1 MVARF
6 SGEWREVKFNDVITP
21 KARIGWQGLRK
32 DEYLRSGYSYLISG
46 TDFHNGTISL
56 DNIWQVSKARY
67 DMDRNIQV
75 AEGDVLVTK
84 DGTIGKVALVPK
96 LSKPAT
102 LNSGVFVFRTHHG
115 LAQTFLFRVLQ
126 SSIFRNFINTLAA
139 GSTIKHLY
147 QKNLCDFS
155 FMLPPLDEQ
164 LAIADTLSAFD
175 RHLSDLSELIAK
187 KKAIRQGALEELVAQ
202 HAAGGGTSGRTR
214 LSGFSGEWREAAL
227 GEIVVGKLSYGI
239 NAPAVPYEGR
249 NPAYIRITDIT
260 EDGRYNKDGKVSVVV
275 SPFERE
281 KYRLRDGDIVLART
295 GSVGRSYLYDS
306 NDGELIY
313 AGYLIKASIDCK
325 KCDPRYVAYHFHTAR
340 YWSWVAKMSKRS
352 AQSGINSK
360 EYASF
365 VIPLPP
371 LDEQL
376 AIADTL
382 SALDTEI
389 SALTAEH
396 SKLSAIRQAAI
407 NDLLSGKIRLAL

>member
-1 MVARF
+1 MVAR
-6 SGEWREVKFNDVITP
+6 
-21 KARIGWQGLRK
+21 
-32 DEYLRSGYSYLISG
+32 
-46 TDFHNGTISL
+46 
-56 DNIWQVSKARY
+56 
-67 DMDRNIQV
+67 
-75 AEGDVLVTK
+75 
-84 DGTIGKVALVPK
+84 
-96 LSKPAT
+96 
-102 LNSGVFVFRTHHG
+102 
-115 LAQTFLFRVLQ
+115 
-126 SSIFRNFINTLAA
+126 
-139 GSTIKHLY
+139 
-147 QKNLCDFS
+147 
-155 FMLPPLDEQ
+155 
-164 LAIADTLSAFD
+164 
-175 RHLSDLSELIAK
+175 
-187 KKAIRQGALEELVAQ
+187 
-202 HAAGGGTSGRTR
+202 
-214 LSGFSGEWREAAL
+214 FSGEWREAAL

-260 EDGRYNKDGKVSVVV
+260 EAGRYNKDGKVSVVV